1 MNRQPL
7 NGGTADDL
15 VFEDALGAR
24 SHKVRT
30 ESPEGLY
37 TGDRAITS
45 QSYDEM
51 NKKRGA
57 QWEAST
63 RVQLA
68 AGTGV
73 NYTIFRTG
81 NKPVDLKQ
89 RVFGFDGIGVVG
101 RIYKNPTYTGGTQAG
116 LWNMLTSQAL
126 TQPECQIFTGPTVS
140 SRGTEIAAPIYAF
153 GPSSQQARGAVPT
166 AYASNR
172 IFDEPNTT
180 YLFVIETL
188 DAAAQYISSRL
199 ELYEGPLDWPL
210 SP

>member
-1 MNRQPL
+1 MNAPPL

-15 VFEDALGAR
+15 VFTDQGGLR

-30 ESPEGLY
+30 ESPDGLY
-37 TGDRAITS
+37 SGDRAMTS

-51 NKKRGA
+51 NKKRGV

-63 RVQLA
+63 RVQIA

-73 NYTIFRTG
+73 NFTIFRTG
-81 NKPVDLKQ
+81 SKAVDLKQ
-89 RVFGFDGIGVVG
+89 RVLGFDGIGVVG
-101 RIYKNPTYTGGTQAG
+101 RIYRNPTYTGGTLAG
-116 LWNMLTSQAL
+116 FWNMLASQAL
-126 TQPECQIFTGPTVS
+126 VQPECQLFTGPTVS
-140 SRGTEIAAPIYAF
+140 NRGTEIAAPIYAF
-153 GPSSQQARGAVPT
+153 GPSSQQGRGSVPVP
-166 AYASNR
+166 YASNR

-188 DAAAQYISSRL
+188 DSAAQFVSSRL

-210 SP
+210 AP